1 MKDEKPRDLVIALR
15 GWEIAP
21 WIERFAK
28 MLPDRQVLALDQVTD
43 PDRIAYAISWKHP
56 PGSLTRFA
64 RLKAV
69 FSLGAGV
76 DHILSDPKLPDVPVL
91 RIVDPDLT
99 GRMSEYIVLHCL
111 MHLRQQRLYDR
122 QQRDHV
128 WGDDRF
134 QPAAGAIRVGIM
146 GMGELGQDAARK
158 LMAIGFQVQGW
169 GRSAKNRAGISMHH
183 GAAGLTDFL
192 AMTDILVVL
201 LPLTPQT
208 HGLINRAL
216 LQGLARDGALGGP
229 VLINAGRGG
238 LQVEADILACLA
250 DGSLKAATLDVF
262 ETEPLPSSSLLWD
275 HPAVTV
281 TPHNAAMSE
290 PAAICRQIADQIRA
304 HERGEP
310 FVNRVE
316 RGRGY

>member
-1 MKDEKPRDLVIALR
+1 MSDAQSRALVIALR

-21 WIERFAK
+21 WVERFSDA
-28 MLPDRQVLALDQVTD
+28 LPDRQVLALDQVTN
-43 PDRIAYAISWKHP
+43 PDSIGYAVSWKHP
-56 PGSLTRFA
+56 PGSLARFA
-64 RLKAV
+64 NLKAV

-76 DHILSDPKLPDVPVL
+76 DHLLSDPDVPDVPVL

-99 GRMSEYIVLHCL
+99 GRMSEYVVLHCL

-122 QQRDHV
+122 QQSGHIWD
-128 WGDDRF
+128 DDRF
-134 QPAAGAIRVGIM
+134 QPAAGAVRVGIM

-158 LMAIGFQVQGW
+158 LRFIGFQVHGW
-169 GRSAKNRAGISMHH
+169 SRSLKSGTDFPMHH
-183 GAAGLTDFL
+183 GAGGLADFL
-192 AMTDILVVL
+192 AKTDILVVL

-208 HGLINRAL
+208 RGLIDAKL
-216 LQGLARDGALGGP
+216 LRQLAHDGALGGP

-238 LQVEADILACLA
+238 LQVESDILSCLA

-262 ETEPLPSSSLLWD
+262 EVEPLPSSSPLWD

-281 TPHNAAMSE
+281 TPHNAAMSD

-304 HERGEP
+304 YERGLP

-316 RGRGY
+316 RERGY